1 MGILQAFVAGF
12 EAVAAKP
19 AFIVPPM
26 IADLFLW
33 FGPRIGIPQVFN
45 EISRRLPAIDGL
57 EPPLIQDLQEAL
69 SALAENFNLVAGTN
83 ALPIGSPSLMRAV
96 PSGLPSVMAG
106 RLPAGNP
113 VGQPWTT
120 TITDAAAIFGVL
132 LLSLL
137 LWQTVGVLYH
147 RWLAKDVIG
156 MEGLAPFIKSGPYMI
171 ALTLGLYIL
180 GVVGVVVIITLASI
194 VGYMVPL
201 LGLSIG
207 FLGFSLAFW
216 GLVYSIFAPHL
227 IVRDGINPIRAVLK
241 SIRLVRW
248 NFLDTVGFF
257 IVLYAANWALHKVW
271 VLPSDQ
277 SWLTV
282 LAIAGH
288 ALTTAILLMSGYQFF
303 QNRWVVTEKA
313 MQRWA
318 ALTASENERLDGEAY
333 ISKGE
338 E

>member
-1 MGILQAFVAGF
+1 MGVLQAFVAGF

-19 AFIVPPM
+19 AFIIPPM
-26 IADLFLW
+26 MMDLFLW
-33 FGPRIGIPQVFN
+33 FGPRLGIPQFFR
-45 EISRRLPAIDGL
+45 EISLRIPAIDGL
-57 EPPLIQDLQEAL
+57 EPQIMQDLQETLESLAL
-69 SALAENFNLVAGTN
+69 KFNLLAGTN
-83 ALPIGSPSLMRAV
+83 AIPIGSPSLMRAV
-96 PSGLPSVMAG
+96 PAGLPSVMAG
-106 RLPAGNP
+106 RLPYGNP
-113 VGQPWTT
+113 LGQPLLV
-120 TITDAAAIFGVL
+120 TITDTALIVGLL
-132 LLSLL
+132 LLSLVV
-137 LWQTVGVLYH
+137 WQAVGVLYQ

-156 MEGLAPFIKSGPYMI
+156 VENLASFSRSGPSMI

-180 GVVGVVVIITLASI
+180 GAVSVAVVMTLASI
-194 VGYMVPL
+194 VWFMVPL

-216 GLVYSIFAPHL
+216 GLVYSIFAPHF
-227 IVRDGINPIRAVLK
+227 IVRDGINPVLAIIK

-282 LAIAGH
+282 MAIAGH
-288 ALTTAILLMSGYQFF
+288 ALTTAMLLMSSYQFF

-318 ALTASENERLDGEAY
+318 ALTASENNQLDEEAY
-333 ISKGE
+333 ITKGE